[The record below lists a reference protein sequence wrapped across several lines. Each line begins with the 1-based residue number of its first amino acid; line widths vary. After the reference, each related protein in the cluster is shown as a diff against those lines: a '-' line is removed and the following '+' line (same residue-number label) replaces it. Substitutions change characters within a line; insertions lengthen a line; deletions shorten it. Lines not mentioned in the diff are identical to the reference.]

1 MSWKLFR
8 EFQELIAWRFG
19 YFSTAYLTRQELY
32 VYQEYLIASNYMTKY
47 STNTQTYIL
56 ASIPRELSCIL
67 SDSIIQLIKDDDQ
80 KNIPEIYFSYTLKE
94 LKSMCYKNHVHSVGN
109 KKYKINWIRAYI
121 RCKSWGFN
129 VFALRNT
136 LNEDTVRYIYTF
148 LKTEHI
154 PCLSHL
160 PQPRQLVLY

>member
-8 EFQELIAWRFG
+8 ELQELIAWRFG

-32 VYQEYLIASNYMTKY
+32 VYQEYLIADRYMRVHSLHYTDI
-47 STNTQTYIL
+47 Q
-56 ASIPRELSCIL
+56 SIPRALSCIL
-67 SDSIIQLIKDDDQ
+67 SDTIIDLIHHEEQ
-80 KNIPEIYFSYTLKE
+80 KNIPQVYFSYTLKE
-94 LKSMCYKNHVHSVGN
+94 LKTLCYKNHVHYVGN
-109 KKYKINWIRAYI
+109 KKYKINWIKAYI

-148 LKTEHI
+148 LNTKRV
-154 PCLSHL
+154 
-160 PQPRQLVLY
+160 QPEPRELVLY

>member
-8 EFQELIAWRFG
+8 ELQELIAWRFG

-32 VYQEYLIASNYMTKY
+32 VYQEYLIADIYIRKY
-47 STNTQTYIL
+47 SFHYTVIQ
-56 ASIPRELSCIL
+56 SIPRSLLCIL
-67 SDSIIQLIKDDDQ
+67 SDSILDLIQHDEQ

-94 LKSMCYKNHVHSVGN
+94 LKTMCYKNHVHSVGN

-148 LKTEHI
+148 LNTTRPH
-154 PCLSHL
+154 
-160 PQPRQLVLY
+160 PQPQPEPRKLVLY

>member
-1 MSWKLFR
+1 MTWKQFHVL
-8 EFQELIAWRFG
+8 QQSIAQRFG

-32 VYQEYLIASNYMTKY
+32 TYREYLIVDKYMWRY
-47 STNTQTYIL
+47 SFDSRDIQPYVL

-67 SDSIIQLIKDDDQ
+67 SDSIIQLIKNHDQ
-80 KNIPEIYFSYTLKE
+80 KNIPPVYFNYTLKE
-94 LKSMCYKNHVHSVGN
+94 LKSLCYKNHVNSVGN

-121 RCKSWGFN
+121 RSRDWGFN

-148 LKTEHI
+148 LKT
-154 PCLSHL
+154 
-160 PQPRQLVLY
+160 V